1 MSLPCSMAK
10 PMTPRETMKILF
22 FLFSTIALFAGCAG
36 TSQQGLQWEY
46 TGGPY
51 GQNVSSLMVDEDS
64 PKSLYAGLLNGD
76 LHRSTD
82 EGRTWQKWGSIGRSA
97 VIHQLLQN
105 PEQGDILYAAT
116 DAGVMVSSTR
126 GREWH
131 QAGPDTVGRLPCKTI
146 VLDPWKPS
154 VLYVGTCGKGL
165 YKTSDGGATWAP
177 IGAGGDSLLRV
188 GDVYDV
194 RVDPSRPDIVY
205 AAVSGTGIVRST
217 DAGATWKR
225 LTPEFSPTSSV
236 TTHVAVHGKSGDT
249 MVYSTDTGNIFRS
262 TNEGESWSLC
272 RQGAESGRVLALVAD
287 PANSDLLYAGTDGG
301 LFRST
306 DFGSSWMRVPSLL
319 PVVATSIAV
328 PQDKLTPARYAFGP
342 GVGIQISRDGGNSW
356 SHADENLG
364 GAAITFIAA
373 DQNGE
378 SVYAAT
384 GSAILR
390 FVERSASWEPATSGL
405 TGGDVTSLAFDPDSP
420 LILYAGTRGGMF
432 KSTNSGMEWQPMAR
446 NARMAPSFIDT
457 HPWIRT
463 RMIASGDQGIFVSTD
478 KGKSWSEAKPQGNRI
493 FVHALTYT
501 PTNAGI
507 IHAATVGLG
516 VVATSDGGLRWEP
529 ARFGLKSD
537 SIMAVTLDDQEQQT
551 YFAWTARGDCFRSTN
566 RGLEWNRYSPPWNV
580 GDKLLIA
587 YDRLQPSS
595 VVALINGKDVYYSP
609 SGGSSWFRVLEN
621 ESHHDASCLFWSAKS
636 AMLYVGTSD
645 KGVARLSLG
654 PLIRELLD
662 E

>member
-1 MSLPCSMAK
+1 MAK
-10 PMTPRETMKILF
+10 PMNPPKTMKILF
-22 FLFSTIALFAGCAG
+22 LLLASVTLLTGCAG

-51 GQNVSSLMVDEDS
+51 GQNVSSLLVDQDS
-64 PKSLYAGLLNGD
+64 PQSLYAGLLNGD
-76 LHRSTD
+76 LYRSSD
-82 EGRTWQKWGSIGRSA
+82 EGKTWQKWGNLGRSA
-97 VIHQLLQN
+97 RIHQLVQN
-105 PEQGDILYAAT
+105 PEKGDILYAAT

-126 GREWH
+126 GRVWRPT
-131 QAGPDTVGRLPCKTI
+131 GPDTSGKLACRTLA
-146 VLDPWKPS
+146 LDLWKPS
-154 VLYVGTCGKGL
+154 VLYAGTGGKGL
-165 YKTSDGGATWAP
+165 YKTTDGGATWAA
-177 IGAGGDSLLRV
+177 INAGADSLLGR
-188 GDVYDV
+188 GDVHDV

-225 LTPEFSPTSSV
+225 LTPEFSVTSSV
-236 TTHVAVHGKSGDT
+236 TTHVAIHGKSGDT

-262 TNEGESWSLC
+262 TNEGESWSLS
-272 RQGAESGRVLALVAD
+272 RQGTESGRVLALVAD
-287 PANSDLLYAGTDGG
+287 PAHSDLLYAGTEGG
-301 LFRST
+301 LLRST
-306 DFGSSWMRVPSLL
+306 DFGSTWVRVPGLL
-319 PVVATSIAV
+319 PIVATSIAV

-342 GVGIQISRDGGNSW
+342 GVGIQISRDGGSTW
-356 SHADENLG
+356 SHSDENLG

-373 DQNGE
+373 DQSGE
-378 SVYAAT
+378 PVYAAT

-390 FVERSASWEPATSGL
+390 YVERSASWEPATSGL

-420 LILYAGTRGGMF
+420 AILYAGTPGGMF
-432 KSTNSGMEWQPMAR
+432 TSTNSGQEWQPMAR
-446 NARMAPSFIDT
+446 NARMAPVFVDT

-463 RMIASGDQGIFVSTD
+463 RMLASGDQGIFVSTD
-478 KGKSWSEAKPQGNRI
+478 KGKSWTEAKPQGNRI

-507 IHAATVGLG
+507 IHAATAGLG

-537 SIMAVTLDDQEQQT
+537 SIMAVTLDDQEQLT

-566 RGLEWNRYSPPWNV
+566 RGLEWNRYSPPWTV
-580 GDKLLIA
+580 GDELLIA

-595 VVALINGKDVYYSP
+595 VVALVNGKDGYYSP
-609 SGGSSWFRVLEN
+609 SGGASWFRLFEN
-621 ESHHDASCLFWSAKS
+621 GVRHDATSLFWSAKN
-636 AMLYVGTSD
+636 AMLYLGTRD
-645 KGVARLSLG
+645 MGVLRLSLG
-654 PLIRELLD
+654 PLIREFQD